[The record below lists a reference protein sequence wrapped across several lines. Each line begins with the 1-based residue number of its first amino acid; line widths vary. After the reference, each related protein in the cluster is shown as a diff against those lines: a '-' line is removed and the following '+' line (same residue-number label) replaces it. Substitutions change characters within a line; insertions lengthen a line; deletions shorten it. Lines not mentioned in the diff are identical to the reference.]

1 MHITGF
7 RVAFGKEGDRKCGVM
22 AEQGRTV
29 AVELR
34 HTQFLCKETSS
45 GVRVAR
51 VAGTGTL
58 NRACRRQARNLLVFG
73 KLPSVTYSGLV
84 SWN

>member
-7 RVAFGKEGDRKCGVM
+7 RVAFGKEEDRKCVM

-45 GVRVAR
+45 SGRVSSAR
-51 VAGTGTL
+51 EAWVSEW
-58 NRACRRQARNLLVFG
+58 NLQNVSK
-73 KLPSVTYSGLV
+73 KLASF
-84 SWN
+84 W